1 MAKLKTCCG
10 IDVSK
15 NYFDACILAEGKERQ
30 KRFLNDRAGI
40 GAAAKWIGADIPC
53 IMEATGPYYIS
64 LAVYLHQQGM
74 AVSVVN
80 PLVIKRFSQM
90 RLVRTKTDK
99 ADARLIA
106 GYGLSESLT
115 QWTPPTAWS
124 VTLQHLDALSD
135 QLQKHH
141 TALINQLHAFDAGGM
156 MDKKTRQ
163 FITKAIRVVEKQ
175 QKEASDRMLQILS
188 TYHGQ
193 MMKNLQSIPGLGK
206 KTAALLVMVTNGFT
220 RFDSYKQLSAYLGL
234 CPRIYESGSSTK
246 GKARI
251 CKMGM
256 SRARALLYL
265 CAWSARKCNKA
276 CKDLYERLIS
286 KNKAKKLA
294 LIAVANKLI
303 KQAFAIATQNKQY
316 NIPTL

>member
-15 NYFDACILAEGKERQ
+15 NYFDACVLQDGTERQ
-30 KRFLNDRAGI
+30 QRFSNDHSGI
-40 GAAAKWIGADIPC
+40 AAAAKWIGPDVPC
-53 IMEATGPYYIS
+53 VLEATGPYYIS
-64 LAVYLHQQGM
+64 LAIYLHGQDIV
-74 AVSVVN
+74 VSVIN

-90 RLVRTKTDK
+90 RLVRAKTDV

-106 GYGLSESLT
+106 AYAMTETLPR
-115 QWTPPTAWS
+115 WTPPTEWS
-124 VTLQHLDALSD
+124 ITLQQLDALSE

-141 TALINQLHAFDAGGM
+141 TALINQLHAFDATGM

-163 FITKAIRVVEKQ
+163 LLSKSIKALEKQ
-175 QKEASDRMLQILS
+175 QKEAEERMLQILN

-193 MMKNLQSIPGLGK
+193 MMKNLQTIPGVGK
-206 KTAALLVMVTNGFT
+206 KTAALLITVTNGFK
-220 RFDSYKQLSAYLGL
+220 RFKSYKQLSAYLGL
-234 CPRIYESGSSTK
+234 SPRIYESGSSIK

-256 SRARALLYL
+256 SRVRALLYM

-276 CKDLYERLIS
+276 CRDLYERLLS

-294 LIAVANKLI
+294 LIAVTNKLI
-303 KQAFAIATQNKQY
+303 KQAFAIATQNKAY
-316 NIPTL
+316 IPTL

>member
-15 NYFDACILAEGKERQ
+15 NYFDACVLQDGTERQ
-30 KRFLNDRAGI
+30 KRFSNDRAGI
-40 GAAAKWIGADIPC
+40 AASAKWIGSDITC
-53 IMEATGPYYIS
+53 AMEATGPYYIS
-64 LAVYLHQQGM
+64 LAIYLHQQGM
-74 AVSVVN
+74 MVSVIN

-90 RLVRTKTDK
+90 RLVRTKTDV

-106 GYGLSESLT
+106 TYAMTETVLP
-115 QWTPPTAWS
+115 WTPPTEWS
-124 VTLQHLDALSD
+124 ITLQQLDALSD

-141 TALINQLHAFDAGGM
+141 TALLNQLQAFDATGM
-156 MDKKTRQ
+156 LEKKTRQ
-163 FITKAIRVVEKQ
+163 LLCKNIRMIEKQ
-175 QKEASDRMLQILS
+175 QKEAEERMLQILN

-193 MMKNLQSIPGLGK
+193 MMKNLQSIPGIGK
-206 KTAALLVMVTNGFT
+206 KTAALLITITNGFK
-220 RFDSYKQLSAYLGL
+220 RFESHKQLSAYLGL
-234 CPRIYESGSSTK
+234 SPRIYESGSSTK

-256 SRARALLYL
+256 SRARSLLYM

-276 CKDLYERLIS
+276 CRDLYERLLKKS
-286 KNKAKKLA
+286 KAKNLA

-303 KQAFAIATQNKQY
+303 KQAFAIATQNKAY
-316 NIPTL
+316 IPTL